1 MYTTFSASLNSQVF
15 YQTVPT
21 SAAQPGTL
29 IARRKSP
36 VLSRQELQRLI
47 LEMVD

>member
-1 MYTTFSASLNSQVF
+1 MYTTFSSSLTTQVF

-21 SAAQPGTL
+21 TAAQPGTL
-29 IARRKSP
+29 IARRKSS
-36 VLSRQELQRLI
+36 VLSRQELQRLV